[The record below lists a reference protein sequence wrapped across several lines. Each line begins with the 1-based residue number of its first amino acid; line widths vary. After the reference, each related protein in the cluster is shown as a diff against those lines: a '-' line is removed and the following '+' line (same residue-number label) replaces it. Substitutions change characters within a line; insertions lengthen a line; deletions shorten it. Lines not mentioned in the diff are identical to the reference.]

1 MSTDEPQ
8 EPQEPA
14 TEASSPA
21 AEPPAASI
29 EPPIGRHSR
38 VQDVIHGS
46 RPGSSFRKR
55 RVLPTG
61 RGLIAVALIA
71 LVVVGLFVD
80 SNYPFHAKVAPQ
92 GHIIGAAP
100 ASATSSAW
108 YCPMLYGRHADP
120 GASAV
125 VVLNPNDTT
134 LSGMATFFPQGKASV
149 DVPVN
154 VPARG
159 RLVLR
164 PGEVVDADFTAALLR
179 FDGGG
184 AAVEHFNGTA
194 NGLALAPCATQASSQ
209 WYFADGST
217 QSNTSLQIG
226 LFNPFLE
233 DAIADV
239 SFVTNDGT
247 VAPDEFQGVV
257 IPARS
262 FTSINVGERVRRRD
276 WIATNVSVRSG
287 SGRIVS
293 SELQTGTIN
302 GVPGTGLTLGAA
314 SPQGTWY
321 LPDGT
326 NSAGN
331 ADQITLFNPNNRES
345 EATVELQTD
354 KGSINPFQLHIPP
367 NSRVAVNMDKEDR
380 VPKDALYG
388 TVVKVTNG
396 VNVVVQRTATIT
408 APAPITGGFFQM
420 ADTDLSKKWIV
431 PFNSTNDPNDDWV
444 YVMNPS
450 GSAADVTVTGVKPG
464 GVPLVSKGSI
474 QPGRRLLIHVDE
486 FAPDDSNPGLLIES
500 TQPVV
505 AGRTLA
511 VNPGQGLSS
520 SLVIPVR

>member
-1 MSTDEPQ
+1 MGMSTDEP
-8 EPQEPA
+8 ENPEVPPAPQEP
-14 TEASSPA
+14 SSS
-21 AEPPAASI
+21 E
-29 EPPIGRHSR
+29 EKPIGRHSR
-38 VQDVIHGS
+38 IQDVFHGS

-55 RVLPTG
+55 RLLPTG
-61 RGLIAVALIA
+61 RGLIAVVLVA

-92 GHIIGAAP
+92 GHVIGAAP
-100 ASATSSAW
+100 TAATSSAW

-134 LSGMATFFPQGKASV
+134 LSGMATFFPQGKPSV

-154 VPARG
+154 VAAHA

-164 PGEVVDADFTAALLR
+164 AGEVVDADYTAALLR

-184 AAVEHFNGTA
+184 AAVEHFNATA
-194 NGLALAPCATQASSQ
+194 NGIALAPCATQASAQ

-239 SFVTNDGT
+239 SFVTNDGN

-262 FTSINVGERVRRRD
+262 FTSINVGDRVRRRD
-276 WIATNVSVRSG
+276 WISTSVSVRSG
-287 SGRIVS
+287 RIVT
-293 SELQTGTIN
+293 SELQTGNIN

-314 SPQGTWY
+314 SPQATWY

-326 NSAGN
+326 NSPGN
-331 ADQITLFNPNNRES
+331 ADQITLFNPNDRES

-367 NSRVAVNMDKEDR
+367 NSRVAVNMNKEDR

-396 VNVVVQRTATIT
+396 VNVVVQRTATIA
-408 APAPITGGFFQM
+408 APAPIQGGFFQM
-420 ADTDLSKKWIV
+420 ADTDLSKRWIV
-431 PFNSTNDPNDDWV
+431 PFNTTGDPNDDWV

-450 GSAADVTVTGVKPG
+450 GSTADVTVTGVKPG
-464 GVPLVSKGSI
+464 SGAPLVSKGTI

-486 FAPDDSNPGLLIES
+486 FAPDDSNPGLVIES

-511 VNPGQGLSS
+511 INPGQGLNS